1 MASWTGLPMSFPVD
15 LHGEWWNIFPGE
27 PDKPW
32 IVLVQPHR
40 LPFWWGY
47 IYITPTS
54 YRNIKTQDIY
64 GYLSKSPFLMVK
76 SAHHVGGILNLCW
89 WKKAHWLRNF
99 VEIVVG
105 QSYHPLRTLGMCI
118 LYYIISIYL
127 NLKPCS
133 QKSLITS
140 SVFKITPPSCACC
153 FINHEHINLP

>member
-1 MASWTGLPMSFPVD
+1 MRGRTTPSRPEWIGTNRLKCSKKARNVAWTLGWWYTRHGKHGAVEHPRQNGSF
-15 LHGEWWNIFPGE
+15 LRSI
-27 PDKPW
+27 
-32 IVLVQPHR
+32 R
-40 LPFWWGY
+40 
-47 IYITPTS
+47 
-54 YRNIKTQDIY
+54 DIY